1 MDNTAQ
7 TKLFDALRAVDTPTI
22 CNALEEARG
31 FRTAAGF
38 TTQHMHPTEPD
49 APPMVGFA
57 RTGIIRAAQP
67 AVGSAAEKKARRVG
81 WYEYVV
87 SGEGPTVAVIQD
99 LDSNPGTGAMW
110 GEVNSTVHRGLGVL
124 GCVTNGSVRDL
135 TVLAKG
141 FPILAGKVGPSH
153 AHVHIEGWAMPVD
166 IFGMT
171 VVHGDLIHADR
182 HGAVVIPHELA
193 AKLPAAIDLLT
204 RKEKVILD
212 AARKKGFGIEV
223 LRQAFAASE
232 DIH

>member
-87 SGEGPTVAVIQD
+87 SGEGPTGGGIPEFGFKPRTAA
-99 LDSNPGTGAMW
+99 TG
-110 GEVNSTVHRGLGVL
+110 GG
-124 GCVTNGSVRDL
+124 
-135 TVLAKG
+135 
-141 FPILAGKVGPSH
+141 GK
-153 AHVHIEGWAMPVD
+153 
-166 IFGMT
+166 
-171 VVHGDLIHADR
+171 R
-182 HGAVVIPHELA
+182 
-193 AKLPAAIDLLT
+193 
-204 RKEKVILD
+204 
-212 AARKKGFGIEV
+212 
-223 LRQAFAASE
+223 
-232 DIH
+232 

>member
-1 MDNTAQ
+1 MPPNACSLSPRSIHIAAERASGSRCMNAIVNDRRNTMDTKAQ
-7 TKLFDALRAVDTPTI
+7 KKLFDALRAVDTPTI

-31 FRTAAGF
+31 FRTATGF

-49 APPMVGFA
+49 APPIVGYA

-67 AVGSAAEKKARRVG
+67 AVGAAAEKKARRVG

-141 FPILAGKVGPSH
+141 
-153 AHVHIEGWAMPVD
+153 
-166 IFGMT
+166 
-171 VVHGDLIHADR
+171 
-182 HGAVVIPHELA
+182 
-193 AKLPAAIDLLT
+193 
-204 RKEKVILD
+204 
-212 AARKKGFGIEV
+212 
-223 LRQAFAASE
+223 
-232 DIH
+232 

>member
-1 MDNTAQ
+1 MDDKAQ
-7 TKLFDALRAVDTPTI
+7 KNLFDALRAVDTPTI

-99 LDSNPGTGAMW
+99 LDSNPGTGAAERCPDRRVA
-110 GEVNSTVHRGLGVL
+110 G
-124 GCVTNGSVRDL
+124 RDW
-135 TVLAKG
+135 
-141 FPILAGKVGPSH
+141 F
-153 AHVHIEGWAMPVD
+153 
-166 IFGMT
+166 
-171 VVHGDLIHADR
+171 
-182 HGAVVIPHELA
+182 
-193 AKLPAAIDLLT
+193 
-204 RKEKVILD
+204 
-212 AARKKGFGIEV
+212 
-223 LRQAFAASE
+223 AFADDLNGLQWACSLE
-232 DIH
+232 PKEPLTGQ